1 MSIFVEKIL
10 SPYMSGYNKGF
21 SIQKALLSLI
31 ETQKKLLDKKG
42 YGSVRVLAGFSIQ
55 KALLSLIETQK
66 KLLDKKGYGSVRV
79 LADLS
84 KAFDTINYD
93 LLLAKLH
100 EYGFTNESLRLI
112 KIYLKIVR

>member
-42 YGSVRVLAGFSIQ
+42 YGSVSASRSI
-55 KALLSLIETQK
+55 KGLWYD
-66 KLLDKKGYGSVRV
+66 KLWP
-79 LADLS
+79 
-84 KAFDTINYD
+84 
-93 LLLAKLH
+93 
-100 EYGFTNESLRLI
+100 FTS
-112 KIYLKIVR
+112 